1 MITMNMTETVYSEW
15 NLSEYEKGTIAVTNQ
30 TPQRIEEIGQ
40 HQNDNPI
47 PSVKTNQETTVVQAG
62 REEKEEQSNER
73 NLEQFPELFS
83 GLSSKPSEKFSL
95 QQSTEHSFHP
105 SVNQPF
111 TKTEEENVIYQP
123 SGQKQ
128 ADDPIKK
135 TQLVIEQMRKE
146 RSKKIEELE
155 KKKEEDKLW
164 LEQQL
169 LRQDKTIQNEEAR
182 NTQGRSDGEQENEI
196 PTGDAKIIEVQG
208 IETTNHTSQNSG
220 NLTGETQNQEEQS
233 ASVTNSEAK
242 EADLP
247 GDALELMNHKKVQAL
262 FGADALGAQFSTMQ
276 QQISILSGEASVLQD
291 EQMLSLGNMQNVSAY
306 VSSNY
311 PGTQQNTY
319 QSAAIERLNSRIDK
333 TGQSAG
339 AQYQQILQK
348 VAVSRKLRMT
358 NEEQKKQEQRPKSV
372 YEKQKQE
379 QVRQSSQKMNSVWGK
394 STDSRLSGLK
404 RADQMGKLIV
414 NQQG

>member
-47 PSVKTNQETTVVQAG
+47 PSVKTTQETTVVQAG

-333 TGQSAG
+333 IGQSAG

-372 YEKQKQE
+372 YEKQKQ
-379 QVRQSSQKMNSVWGK
+379 VRQSSQKMNSVWGK